1 MTDGKNE
8 RIDEVSR
15 YYRSAGRLEFVV
27 ACLFWVNALLSLIIL
42 FSGDIPALWQRL
54 LPIVFILTVLFQFV
68 ASQANRFYL
77 IPRAEQLRRK
87 QMLSDAFGTPLSHDK
102 TALYYNNMYAPS
114 IKRLGANTMENAFF
128 SSEVA
133 GKMLVTKRGL
143 VLVYI
148 TCWVL
153 LFSFRDTD
161 LSIMMWITQIVFSG
175 DIIAQWLSLEALR
188 ARQERTYE
196 RLHHH
201 FLHKIGSDSAKE
213 IATILDAFVT
223 YETAKSSSSCL
234 LSSKVFHKLNPSLTK
249 KWEQIRNDLEMDF

>member
-1 MTDGKNE
+1 MSDGKGE

-15 YYRSAGRLEFVV
+15 YYHSASRLEYVV
-27 ACLFWVNALLSLIIL
+27 AFLFWINALLSLSIL
-42 FSGDIPALWQRL
+42 FSEDIPALWQKL
-54 LPIVFILTVLFQFV
+54 LPVLFILSVLFQFV

-87 QMLSDAFGTPLSHDK
+87 QMLSDSFGTPLSHDK

-133 GKMLVTKRGL
+133 GKMLVGKRVL
-143 VLVYI
+143 MLVYI
-148 TCWVL
+148 ACWVL

-161 LSIMMWITQIVFSG
+161 LSIMMWITQVVFSG

-196 RLHHH
+196 RLHNH
-201 FLHKIGSDSAKE
+201 FLHKIGSDSARE
-213 IATILDAFVT
+213 IATILDAFVN

-249 KWEQIRNDLEMDF
+249 KWEQIRTDLGMDF

>member
-1 MTDGKNE
+1 MTDEKNE
-8 RIDEVSR
+8 RVDEVSR
-15 YYRSAGRLEFVV
+15 YYHSAGRLEFVV
-27 ACLFWVNALLSLIIL
+27 AFLFWINALLSLTIL
-42 FSGDIPALWQRL
+42 FYEDIPVLWQRL
-54 LPIVFILTVLFQFV
+54 LPVVFILTVLCQFV
-68 ASQANRFYL
+68 ASQTNRFYL

-133 GKMLVTKRGL
+133 GKMLVSKRGL

-148 TCWVL
+148 ASWVL

-175 DIIAQWLSLEALR
+175 EIIAQWLSVEALR

-196 RLHHH
+196 RLHNH

-234 LSSKVFHKLNPSLTK
+234 LSSKIFHKLNPSLTK
-249 KWEQIRNDLEMDF
+249 KWEQIRNDLGMDF